1 MPLVSVSDIEGV
13 NLNSTPYDVLKID
26 GVTVWEKLKDD
37 LSFNY
42 IGYDSAGRPDG
53 AVDFDGV
60 AVEYSV
66 GKLAYTYF
74 KQSPNIPTTAEEYYD
89 KWVKPST
96 LDIGPTGFV
105 RVTSSNI
112 STYVTVGTTP
122 VYDVVDSKDNA
133 DGYNYVAVP
142 CGAFNEQYYNY
153 DFSTRITPSDSSQQI
168 IPDDIVVPETYKGL
182 PITGIYGSAFSG
194 GFEVTSSGG
203 SSMWSNYTQ
212 AAYIKSLSLPNTIT
226 EIMASGIRLL
236 EQLTKDIVLPEGL
249 TLLSA
254 SVLNNCAQPSKK
266 YIIPKGTLLSIV
278 TGSIVWDGASSQ
290 VSHSNI
296 YTLVIQNPNLE
307 LMTNSNAFRYA
318 KTVEFTKDVQSI
330 TGCLGY
336 NGLPTNLVF
345 RHSNSD
351 AITLSLSKPKS
362 ATAVNIYTDND
373 VIRNY
378 DWASMNYT
386 ATFYPLSDYVE

>member
-1 MPLVSVSDIEGV
+1 MPLISISDIAGV
-13 NLNSTPYDVLKID
+13 NLNSVSYDVLKID

-42 IGYDSAGRPDG
+42 VGYDSEGRPDG

-60 AVEYSV
+60 AVEYFV
-66 GKLAYTYF
+66 GKLKYTYF

-89 KWVKPST
+89 KWIKPST
-96 LDIGPTGFV
+96 LDLGTTGFI

-112 STYVTVGTTP
+112 SSYVTVGTTP
-122 VYDVVDSKDNA
+122 VYDVVDSKDHA
-133 DGYNYVAVP
+133 DGYNFDSVY

-153 DFSTRITPSDSSQQI
+153 DFSTRISPSDPSQQI
-168 IPDDIVVPETYKGL
+168 IPDDIVVPETYKGV
-182 PITGIYGSAFSG
+182 PITGICAQAFSG

-203 SSMWSNYTQ
+203 SSIWNNYSQ
-212 AAYIKSLSLPNTIT
+212 AAYIKSIALPKTIT
-226 EIMASGIRLL
+226 DIYASGIRLL

-249 TLLSA
+249 TILNP
-254 SVLNNCAQPSKK
+254 SVLNNCSQPSKK
-266 YIIPKGTLLSIV
+266 YIIPKSALLSLL
-278 TGSIVWDGASSQ
+278 TNSIVWDGASSQ

-296 YTLVIQNPNLE
+296 YTLVIQNPNVE
-307 LMTNSNAFRYA
+307 LMSNSNAFRYA

-345 RHSNSD
+345 RHTNSD

-373 VIRNY
+373 Y
-378 DWASMNYT
+378 LKTFDWSSMNYT
-386 ATFYPLSDYVE
+386 ATIYPLSDYVE